1 MAPRLPERYQT
12 QVRLGRDNDVE
23 EWLATDRTLDRPVLI
38 RVLSSEAS
46 VTRRTTFLERNRLA
60 ASVPHQHLK
69 LTQFRH
75 LQAAVTICRPLHP
88 IACRAQTNGNVISD
102 RFIIFD

>member
-23 EWLATDRTLDRPVLI
+23 EWLAIDTTLDRPVLV

-46 VTRRTTFLERNRLA
+46 PTRRTTFLERNRLA
-60 ASVPHQHLK
+60 ASAGVIRFE
-69 LTQFRH
+69 TQTDFQREARIAGG
-75 LQAAVTICRPLHP
+75 LFVLFLLLAVWGTGRK
-88 IACRAQTNGNVISD
+88 AR
-102 RFIIFD
+102 